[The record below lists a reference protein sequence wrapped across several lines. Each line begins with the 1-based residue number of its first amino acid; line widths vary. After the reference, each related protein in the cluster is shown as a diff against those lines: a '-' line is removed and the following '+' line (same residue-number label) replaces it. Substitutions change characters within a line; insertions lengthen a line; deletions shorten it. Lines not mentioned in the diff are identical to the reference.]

1 MSQAAA
7 IVPRLQRVL
16 AVKAVRQALFAAVCM
31 LLAAILGYLYY
42 KTQGVDIKRASEVL
56 AALRDLK
63 EIDARWDVEILRLRA
78 EPAAPPAAPADTG
91 PTLERLRRD
100 LAAAAKALNSP

>member
-1 MSQAAA
+1 MIEPRALLSSLQSVVARRPVRRSLFVAAC
-7 IVPRLQRVL
+7 V
-16 AVKAVRQALFAAVCM
+16 

-56 AALRDLK
+56 AALRELK

-78 EPAAPPAAPADTG
+78 EPVAAPTTPADVAPMIG
-91 PTLERLRRD
+91 RLRKE
-100 LAAAAKALNSP
+100 L